1 MGSYLQVTKQTTLS
15 QLADA
20 VGERNVDY
28 VLNANGLTRS
38 VNIGKKLLERDTSG
52 STDAQTKLNILNTLV
67 GSSDVYEKA
76 ALGTEEDWVSLSK
89 YNTFKDY
96 IYIPEE
102 VRIPL
107 STLVL
112 GNREPV
118 TGMIYEA
125 VSEAL
130 KNPPY
135 AIDPAIFSEY
145 SSIAASAYGAVSS
158 TATYTN
164 TNPFEWF
171 KLPWGKISLYSSLSK
186 ELIDFPV
193 YPLELSDGVSANY
206 EQMPNMLYQYEPWN
220 VYQSSGPRTNTYT
233 FKMHRDMWTGDHR
246 DGLANKL
253 IRYCEANCYPQYNGS
268 AVHTS
273 TVTLYINSV
282 NHITGILTDYKVD
295 WEGPLGLDGWYLELT
310 LSLTI
315 TEVAKDPIN
324 YTSIKNRGLM
334 E

>member
-1 MGSYLQVTKQTTLS
+1 MAYLQITKQTTLS
-15 QLADA
+15 QLADS

-38 VNIGKKLLERDTSG
+38 VNIGKKLLARDTSG
-52 STDAQTKLNILNTLV
+52 TTDAQTKLNILNTLV

-89 YNTFKDY
+89 YSTFKDY

-102 VRIPL
+102 LDIPL

-112 GNREPV
+112 GNKEPV
-118 TGMIYEA
+118 NSIIYDA
-125 VSEAL
+125 VTDSL

-145 SSIAASAYGAVSS
+145 SATATGAYGTSN
-158 TATYTN
+158 N
-164 TNPFEWF
+164 TLPINSVNPFEWF
-171 KLPWGKISLYSSLSK
+171 QLPWGKISLYSSMSK
-186 ELIDFPV
+186 EMVDFPV
-193 YPLELSDGVSANY
+193 YPLEISDGVTASY

-233 FKMHRDMWTGDHR
+233 FVMHRDMWTGDHR

-253 IRYCEANCYPQYNGS
+253 VRYCEANCYPKYSGA
-268 AVHTS
+268 AVNTPQ
-273 TVTLYINSV
+273 VTLYINSV
-282 NHITGILTDYKVD
+282 NHITGILTDCKVD
-295 WEGPLGLDGWYLELT
+295 WGGPLGLDGWYLNLT
-310 LSLTI
+310 VTLTI
-315 TEVAKDPIN
+315 TEVAKDPID
-324 YTSIKNRGLM
+324 YYSMLNRGLI